1 MLIFL
6 VALASASAITV
17 LTSPWPP
24 VVICDIGSSNA
35 MNFSGFELDLLRE
48 IATSLR
54 WTNLTILCVNWDDIF
69 AGLEAGTAD
78 IGLGG
83 INIDSARLQKVQFSV
98 PTYESSI
105 SLVTTQQRASLTW
118 VVLEPFSWQLW
129 TALVVAGLVM
139 AHALWLL
146 EGMEKTYP
154 RGIID
159 AVWLAFA
166 SLFLTSDRSA
176 RLIPGKM
183 LQLGLGL
190 SAFLLLGL
198 FIGCLTVRLATPIVD
213 QPLTSYQD
221 LRDMR
226 VGTPSSYVPWL
237 SHFSDHVKGFD
248 WMPDDPSALIIE
260 AVKQGELDVAALE
273 HPQAQYYST
282 RKCGITVL
290 DFSFI
295 EIYYAAAFPLGAD
308 KQLMRDFSKAC
319 SQLKERGVQKAL
331 MNKYTSQAAA
341 DPCSN
346 LIPLNALSA
355 SQVLGVLAVLSAGF
369 LAALPLNLFQL
380 LRKSRSSEEVKAQQL
395 RQQHSQ
401 REAQELKLVRK
412 FDTILLSA
420 DQKLG
425 AKLTD
430 LEYSLERHLGTSMK
444 YEEAL
449 MELEAKLDRRFA

>member
-1 MLIFL
+1 
-6 VALASASAITV
+6 
-17 LTSPWPP
+17 
-24 VVICDIGSSNA
+24 
-35 MNFSGFELDLLRE
+35 
-48 IATSLR
+48 
-54 WTNLTILCVNWDDIF
+54 
-69 AGLEAGTAD
+69 
-78 IGLGG
+78 
-83 INIDSARLQKVQFSV
+83 
-98 PTYESSI
+98 
-105 SLVTTQQRASLTW
+105 
-118 VVLEPFSWQLW
+118 
-129 TALVVAGLVM
+129 
-139 AHALWLL
+139 
-146 EGMEKTYP
+146 
-154 RGIID
+154 
-159 AVWLAFA
+159 
-166 SLFLTSDRSA
+166 
-176 RLIPGKM
+176 
-183 LQLGLGL
+183 
-190 SAFLLLGL
+190 
-198 FIGCLTVRLATPIVD
+198 
-213 QPLTSYQD
+213 
-221 LRDMR
+221 
-226 VGTPSSYVPWL
+226 
-237 SHFSDHVKGFD
+237 
-248 WMPDDPSALIIE
+248 
-260 AVKQGELDVAALE
+260 
-273 HPQAQYYST
+273 
-282 RKCGITVL
+282 
-290 DFSFI
+290 
-295 EIYYAAAFPLGAD
+295 
-308 KQLMRDFSKAC
+308 MRDFSKAC